1 MEPVLNMV
9 HNPAPHL
16 RTIQEKASV
25 EVILGVWYLVT
36 TFLYLLIDVVL
47 ECAHTYI
54 IEKTHVLNPFIL
66 IKFQDGTCS
75 GPTRVPQA
83 GNGACGNSKPDQ
95 SQVKDYKVFE
105 YVLMF
110 WGRSP

>member
-1 MEPVLNMV
+1 MQKRLSLSLPAVCPVSHFCTFSELSLAKDTLLVQNFQMEPVLNMV

-47 ECAHTYI
+47 ECAHT
-54 IEKTHVLNPFIL
+54 
-66 IKFQDGTCS
+66 
-75 GPTRVPQA
+75 
-83 GNGACGNSKPDQ
+83 
-95 SQVKDYKVFE
+95 
-105 YVLMF
+105 
-110 WGRSP
+110 

>member
-54 IEKTHVLNPFIL
+54 IEKH
-66 IKFQDGTCS
+66 
-75 GPTRVPQA
+75 
-83 GNGACGNSKPDQ
+83 
-95 SQVKDYKVFE
+95 
-105 YVLMF
+105 MF
-110 WGRSP
+110 